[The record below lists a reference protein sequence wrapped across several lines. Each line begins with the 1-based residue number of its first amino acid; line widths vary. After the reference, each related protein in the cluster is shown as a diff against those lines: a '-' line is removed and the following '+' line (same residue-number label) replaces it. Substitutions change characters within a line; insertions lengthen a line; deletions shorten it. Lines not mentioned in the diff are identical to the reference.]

1 LNGVVF
7 PILKSALQCLSEFL
21 QALFISRRT
30 YPIAYNKW
38 IREQIVDILNLPEL
52 YERLP
57 RLFEIKHFEGPE
69 IGEKAREVE
78 RLLEQYAPEPD

>member
-1 LNGVVF
+1 MYFQSFDRLYN
-7 PILKSALQCLSEFL
+7 AYREFL

-52 YERLP
+52 YNRLP

-78 RLLEQYAPEPD
+78 QMLEQYAPEPD